1 MLSSWNE
8 DKHQYEDDSIKDK
21 IFNAYIKG
29 TSEEEIINTFGDYG
43 KFYLDNLKK
52 ILLKFIPK
60 F

>member
-1 MLSSWNE
+1 M
-8 DKHQYEDDSIKDK
+8 KK
-21 IFNAYIKG
+21 INY
-29 TSEEEIINTFGDYG
+29 IINEFKNGLSLSEINNKYGDYG